1 MRGTKSTRTM
11 QRPAGGEQLGRE
23 ELEAGER
30 RRLEDILRKR
40 FAGRGQERPE
50 DKVGVVIDGTCSVI
64 VSGDGE
70 GS

>member
-1 MRGTKSTRTM
+1 M

-23 ELEAGER
+23 DLEARER
-30 RRLEDILRKR
+30 RRLDGLLRER

-64 VSGDGE
+64 ASGDGE